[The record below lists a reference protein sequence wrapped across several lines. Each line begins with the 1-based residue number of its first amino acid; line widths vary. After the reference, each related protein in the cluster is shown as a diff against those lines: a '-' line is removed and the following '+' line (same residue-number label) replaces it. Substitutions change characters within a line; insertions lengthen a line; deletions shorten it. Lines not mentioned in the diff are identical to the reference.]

1 MQKLANSPNSP
12 KIIDLTQKSSEEV
25 LLYLNAILEARKE
38 LRKKGK
44 NLVVSK
50 KKSTEKIFTL

>member
-1 MQKLANSPNSP
+1 MQKLANSP

-25 LLYLNAILEARKE
+25 LLYLNAILVARKE

-44 NLVVSK
+44 NLVISK
-50 KKSTEKIFTL
+50 KTSTEKMFIL